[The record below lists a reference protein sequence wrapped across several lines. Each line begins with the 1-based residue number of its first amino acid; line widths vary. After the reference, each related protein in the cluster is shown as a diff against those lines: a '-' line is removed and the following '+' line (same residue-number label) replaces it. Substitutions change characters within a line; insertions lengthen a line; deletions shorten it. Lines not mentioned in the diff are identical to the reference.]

1 MYGYAPL
8 HILDTVTIYYK
19 LDYSGTL
26 LIVPH
31 YKAKLLCRQTR
42 RTSDGRARRDAQAT
56 AGAP

>member
-1 MYGYAPL
+1 MDGYAPL

-31 YKAKLLCRQTR
+31 
-42 RTSDGRARRDAQAT
+42 
-56 AGAP
+56 